1 MDTQILE
8 KYLEVLHNELVPS
21 MGCTEPAAIAY
32 AAAIARKTL
41 GLFPESIH
49 ADCSGNVVKNV
60 KGVTVP
66 HSGGEKGIEI
76 SAVLGTICGKP
87 ELELE
92 ILSSISEEEAARG
105 RELVAEGFCT
115 VGLMKGVPDLHIVI
129 TAKAEGHEAIVEVAG
144 GHTNVVRIEKDG
156 EILEGKDYNRATDSF
171 GTKRNFMSVAGILE
185 FAENCPLD
193 RVQEILDRQIV
204 YNSDISEEGLSK
216 EYGVSVGRN
225 LLKSRGNDIRTRAKA
240 VAAAGSDARM
250 SGCDLPVVINSGS
263 GNQGMTVSLPVI
275 EYAKELNVSKEKLYR
290 ALLVS
295 NLMAIHQKFGIGKL
309 SAYCGA
315 VRAACVSGAEIT
327 WLHGGTEAQISATIT
342 NTLANVSGI
351 VCDGAKPSCA
361 AKIASS
367 VDAAILGH
375 DLAMQS
381 EEFHEGEGIVKDT
394 VDNTIYSVGQ
404 LARKGMRSTD
414 EEVLRIMLE
423 KKPVEDFS
431 TEE

>member
-1 MDTQILE
+1 MNTQTLE
-8 KYLEVLHNELVPS
+8 KYLDVLHSELVPS
-21 MGCTEPAAIAY
+21 LGCTEPAAIAY
-32 AAAIARKTL
+32 AAAVARQTL
-41 GLFPESIH
+41 GVFPQSIH
-49 ADCSGNVVKNV
+49 ANCSGNVVKNV

-76 SAVLGTICGKP
+76 SAVLGTICGQPDLK
-87 ELELE
+87 LE
-92 ILSSISEEEAARG
+92 ILTSINEEEAAHG
-105 RELVAEGFCT
+105 RDLVAQGFCT
-115 VGLMKGVPDLHIVI
+115 VSLMAGVPDLHIII
-129 TAKAEGHEAIVEVAG
+129 TAKADGHEALVEVAG

-156 EILEGKDYNRATDSF
+156 EIIQGGHYSPGADAFF
-171 GTKRNFMSVAGILE
+171 GERDFMSVAGIIE
-185 FAENCPLD
+185 FAENCPLE
-193 RVQEILDRQIV
+193 RVQELLDRQIA
-204 YNSDISEEGLSK
+204 YNTSISEEGLSK
-216 EYGVSVGRN
+216 HYGASVGRN
-225 LLKSRGNDIRTRAKA
+225 LLQTRGYDIRTRAKA

-275 EYAKELNVSKEKLYR
+275 EYAKELKTSQENLYR

-295 NLMAIHQKFGIGKL
+295 NLMAIHQKSGIGKL

-315 VRAACVSGAEIT
+315 VSAACGSGAAIT

-361 AKIASS
+361 AKIATS

-394 VDNTIYSVGQ
+394 VDNTIHSVGR
-404 LARKGMRSTD
+404 LARVGMRSTD
-414 EEVLRIMLE
+414 EEVLHIMLE
-423 KKPVEDFS
+423 KNEHS
-431 TEE
+431 